1 METLK
6 LVSAYLFTLVALFIL
21 DILWIDYI
29 AQKFYKKYLSNI
41 LKDNINWA
49 SAILFY
55 LVFTFAL
62 FVFVVLPASSWLIAL
77 KMGALLGFIVYSI
90 YSFSNASFIKDWNW
104 KIVVFDIL
112 WGTFLGAAVS
122 LVSYYIVEIML

>member
-1 METLK
+1 
-6 LVSAYLFTLVALFIL
+6 LFTLVALFIL